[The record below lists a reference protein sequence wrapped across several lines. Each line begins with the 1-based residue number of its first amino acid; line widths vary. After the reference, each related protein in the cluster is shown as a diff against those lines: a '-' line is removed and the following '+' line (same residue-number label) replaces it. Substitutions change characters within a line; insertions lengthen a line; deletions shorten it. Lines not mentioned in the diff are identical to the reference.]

1 MDALQNSFRGAREE
15 TLLETAAGGA
25 VVVVGG
31 GASGERP
38 GAVVPLAVEPNPAS
52 LDCERFELGQ
62 VA

>member
-1 MDALQNSFRGAREE
+1 MLFKIVSAVHAKKHSWKLLLGARWWWWW
-15 TLLETAAGGA
+15 
-25 VVVVGG
+25 